1 MGARVTLDSKS
12 MLSSRS
18 PKSRSILLLLLHL
31 LLAASR
37 LCGLE
42 QQQQQTQVLDIALEE
57 HKSYLL
63 DICVAIV
70 AVVYSFESVAYARGG
85 G

>member
-1 MGARVTLDSKS
+1 

-18 PKSRSILLLLLHL
+18 PKSRSILLLHL